1 MDYRKNYQSW
11 LSDPRLSEE
20 GKRELEEIAC
30 DEKAKEYR
38 FGGELEFGTAGM
50 RGIIGYGMN
59 MMNVYT
65 VMRATK
71 GLADFIL
78 EQGGE
83 AAKKRRRH
91 LLRYAE
97 KIGGICKSGGG
108 RFGKERHKGI
118 SF

>member
-20 GKRELEEIAC
+20 GKSELEEIAC

-71 GLADFIL
+71 GLADLIL
-78 EQGGE
+78 EQAERRRKKASSSLTIRGE
-83 AAKKRRRH
+83 NRRNLQKRRRAFWQ
-91 LLRYAE
+91 RTA
-97 KIGGICKSGGG
+97 
-108 RFGKERHKGI
+108 
-118 SF
+118 